1 MRCMTAEATWRDSM
15 PEVYDRCLGP
25 ALFAPYARH
34 LAGLAAELAPRDVLE
49 LAAGTGIVTGELV
62 RALPQ
67 ASVTATD
74 LNPAMVSWGTGHVPG
89 ATWLAADAQHLE
101 FAAGAFD
108 LVVCQFG
115 VMFFP
120 DRPGAFAEAARVLRP
135 RGSLLFATWDTAESS
150 AFPAALLGA
159 VLDLFPDDPPDFLG
173 RVPHGYHDVAAVRR
187 DVESAGLTVTALDHT
202 SLPDGHHRPR
212 CSPRATA
219 WAARCVSNSRHAATS
234 TNWRRN
240 RRPDDLDARRRPRH
254 QRTHRAGR
262 HCHPVVTTSPSWSS
276 CTSTTTTTSAL

>member
-25 ALFAPYARH
+25 VLFAPYARH
-34 LAGLAAELAPRDVLE
+34 LADLAAEFAPRDVLE

-74 LNPAMVSWGTGHVPG
+74 LNPAMVSWGTDHVPG
-89 ATWLAADAQHLE
+89 AAWLAADAQHLE

-135 RGSLLFATWDTAESS
+135 GGSLLFATWDTAESS
-150 AFPAALLGA
+150 AFPAALVGA
-159 VLDLFPDDPPDFLG
+159 VQALFPDDPPDFLD
-173 RVPHGYHDVAAVRR
+173 RVPHGYHDAAAVRR

-202 SLPDGHHRPR
+202 SLPGRASSAAVLAEGY
-212 CSPRATA
+212 CLGSPLRFELE
-219 WAARCVSNSRHAATS
+219 ARG
-234 TNWRRN
+234 
-240 RRPDDLDARRRPRH
+240 DLDELRAAIATRMT
-254 QRTHRAGR
+254 RTLGDGPVTSELTAL
-262 HCHPVVTTSPSWSS
+262 VVTATRP
-276 CTSTTTTTSAL
+276 